1 MLCFFFI
8 RETKCCTCVIT
19 GGRGHT
25 VSAEPG
31 SQWPHCLF
39 LTSDA
44 MHSADYAVARCLS
57 VRLSVTRRY
66 SVEMPQHIG
75 PKTFFTVEYPPHSG
89 FRNTKR
95 YDNIPT
101 PPPPPLTAAYNA
113 RGYEKIAIFDQC
125 LILYLRND
133 TRYSRSYYG
142 MRIANLTQTFEWY
155 HFQ

>member
-1 MLCFFFI
+1 ML
-8 RETKCCTCVIT
+8 
-19 GGRGHT
+19 
-25 VSAEPG
+25 
-31 SQWPHCLF
+31 SQ
-39 LTSDA
+39 D
-44 MHSADYAVARCLS
+44 VCLS
-57 VRLSVTRRY
+57 VCLSLAGIL
-66 SVEMPQHIG
+66 SKCLNIIIG